1 MAGKSNS
8 PFPLMWIV
16 MILTLIL
23 FISCDIN
30 SSKHYDKVKSLHEE
44 LRERDGSVFR
54 LSEEIVDLCDEI
66 EDSTLR
72 DSIESKAQDI
82 IDLVYEDYDY
92 HIDGKLDDMEDE
104 FFKDAYDYPQ

>member
-1 MAGKSNS
+1 MFVLS
-8 PFPLMWIV
+8 
-16 MILTLIL
+16 
-23 FISCDIN
+23 SCDIN
-30 SSKHYDKVKSLHEE
+30 SSKHYDEVKTLHED
-44 LRERDGSVFR
+44 LRERDGMVFR

-104 FFKDAYDYPQ
+104 FFKDAYGYPQ

>member
-1 MAGKSNS
+1 MKFFS
-8 PFPLMWIV
+8 
-16 MILTLIL
+16 L
-23 FISCDIN
+23 FILMFVLSSCDIN
-30 SSKHYDKVKSLHEE
+30 SSKHYDEVKTLHED
-44 LRERDGSVFR
+44 LRERDGMVFR

-104 FFKDAYDYPQ
+104 FFKDAYGYPQ

>member
-1 MAGKSNS
+1 
-8 PFPLMWIV
+8 

-30 SSKHYDKVKSLHEE
+30 SSKHYDEVKTLHEE
-44 LRERDGSVFR
+44 LRERDGLVFR
-54 LSEEIVDLCDEI
+54 LSEEIVELCDEI

-82 IDLVYEDYDY
+82 IDLVHEDYDY

>member
-1 MAGKSNS
+1 MKYIS
-8 PFPLMWIV
+8 
-16 MILTLIL
+16 L
-23 FISCDIN
+23 FIFLLCFLDSCDIN
-30 SSKHYDKVKSLHEE
+30 SSKHYDEVKTLHEE
-44 LRERDGSVFR
+44 LKERDGLIFR
-54 LSEEIVDLCDEI
+54 LSEEIIDLCDEI

>member
-1 MAGKSNS
+1 
-8 PFPLMWIV
+8 